1 MGQREVEMTSARDE
15 ASRRTIMAAATASL
29 VGIAAPA
36 MAAPRASKLTDLNK
50 EADVACVYHCDFG
63 DPPRFVQMLT
73 NIANHYSAYGA
84 DPFALP
90 LVIVAHGQGVKFF
103 LDSLEDTTWRDEV
116 IVPKIFERVED
127 VAKNGLKV
135 HLCEITF
142 SRLKL
147 DKAKARDA
155 AFISF
160 VPSGVGTV
168 AALQSKGFA
177 YMKIG

>member
-1 MGQREVEMTSARDE
+1 MTSASDE
-15 ASRRTIMAAATASL
+15 TSRRTIVAAAVA
-29 VGIAAPA
+29 GFAGMAAPA
-36 MAAPRASKLTDLNK
+36 LAAPRDLKLADLRK

-63 DPPRFVQMLT
+63 EPPRFVQMLT

-84 DPFALP
+84 DPFALQ
-90 LVIVAHGQGVKFF
+90 LAIVAHGQGVKFF
-103 LDSLEDTTWRDEV
+103 LETLEETTWRDEV
-116 IVPKIFERVED
+116 MVPKIFERVED

-147 DKAKARDA
+147 DKAKARNA
-155 AFISF
+155 PFISF
-160 VPSGVGTV
+160 VPSGVATV